1 MRSHK
6 EAALDSYKC
15 HECTETFSDRDKL
28 FFHSAQHAAESLKC
42 PLCKEQF
49 DHLDDVTEHIKQ
61 HTEGEQYA
69 CEFCDSIFLTEDQLH
84 EHSDTQHTEENLLYD
99 DDDRK
104 RQKQNVEVLES
115 FTIVG
120 DVLVPNNAANEIQV
134 MEYNSDATDE
144 YTIIAK
150 GGESTDDDDQ
160 PTKRGVKVEPN
171 EPPTSLPKKPLR
183 SYGNASKSALNK
195 VTAGQKEAPAQKT
208 EKVVA
213 KPANTKVY
221 PISCL
226 SPHNFSHSFLFV
238 FAFVRRWSRPSKPN
252 H

>member
-120 DVLVPNNAANEIQV
+120 DVLVPNNGANEIQL

-150 GGESTDDDDQ
+150 GSESTDDDDQ
-160 PTKRGVKVEPN
+160 QIERGPVVKAEPN
-171 EPPTSLPKKPLR
+171 EPSTSLPTKPLR
-183 SYGNASKSALNK
+183 SYGNASKSTSSK
-195 VTAGQKEAPAQKT
+195 VTVDQKEAPAQKT
-208 EKVVA
+208 EKSVA
-213 KPANTKVY
+213 TPANTKVY
-221 PISCL
+221 PIFH
-226 SPHNFSHSFLFV
+226 SPSHKSSHSSLSV
-238 FAFVRRWSRPSKPN
+238 FAFDRR
-252 H
+252 